1 MDVKLTNVTIGC
13 RSYGARRVFC
23 VLSYKDFAPTELGM
37 RTALSRA
44 NIRDLASSA
53 RFRLSLRPLR
63 PLREAFV
70 FSDFY
75 LRARLNLV
83 CPNLILF

>member
-1 MDVKLTNVTIGC
+1 MD
-13 RSYGARRVFC
+13 
-23 VLSYKDFAPTELGM
+23 LGM

-44 NIRDLASSA
+44 NIRDLASSV
-53 RFRLSLRPLR
+53 RFRSPLRPLL

-75 LRARLNLV
+75 LRGPAQCRLPKFNFVLGLARCARECTLARSQAAYGA
-83 CPNLILF
+83 FK